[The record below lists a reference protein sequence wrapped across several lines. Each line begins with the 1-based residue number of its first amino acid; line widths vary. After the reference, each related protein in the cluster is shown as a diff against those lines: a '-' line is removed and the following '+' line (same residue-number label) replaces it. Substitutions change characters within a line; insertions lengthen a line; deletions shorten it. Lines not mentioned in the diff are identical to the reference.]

1 MSICIHS
8 MLSLKLMGEELGIHI
23 LCIAMPL

>member
-8 MLSLKLMGEELGIHI
+8 MLSLTLMSEELGIHI